1 MLVKKG
7 GAIFMTKDSAIF
19 AALGEEAANLDQTKK
34 DRLSFLYRR
43 HFPEML
49 RTIRKQY
56 GAGPPDPEDVV
67 HSAFTNFAA
76 LPGDVEIKNERAFLF
91 RTAHNIALDGKRRKK
106 IQDRFVESETTETE
120 AALNADFSPER
131 VFLGK
136 EEFRLVEEAIK
147 ALPSKD
153 RRLFLMHRVDELSYA
168 EISRR
173 EGYSESGVRLAVSR
187 AQKACFDA
195 VRQAKG
201 RGSD

>member
-1 MLVKKG
+1 M
-7 GAIFMTKDSAIF
+7 GARAILMVKDSSIF
-19 AALGEEAANLDQTKK
+19 AALVEEAANLDQTKK

-67 HSAFTNFAA
+67 HSAFANFAA
-76 LPGDVEIKNERAFLF
+76 LPADMEIKNERAFLF

-106 IQDRFVESETTETE
+106 TQEKFAEAENAESET
-120 AALNADFSPER
+120 ALNADFSPER

-136 EEFRLVEEAIK
+136 EEFRLVEQAIK
-147 ALPSKD
+147 ALPAKD
-153 RRLFLMHRVDELSYA
+153 RRLFLMYRVDELSYA

-195 VRQAKG
+195 VRRTNG
-201 RGSD
+201 RRSD